1 LLSDPTP
8 ARPGHVRA
16 MLFRRP
22 QTFF

>member
-22 QTFF
+22 QAFF